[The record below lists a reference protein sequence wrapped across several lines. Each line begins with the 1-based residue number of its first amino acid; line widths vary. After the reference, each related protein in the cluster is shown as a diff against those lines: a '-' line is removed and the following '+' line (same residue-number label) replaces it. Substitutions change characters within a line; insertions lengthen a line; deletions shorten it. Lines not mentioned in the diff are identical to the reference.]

1 MQGVDPK
8 VWNDTYKDK
17 RITHVFA
24 IDPALVWGLIPTDT
38 PALTE
43 NRILIGLGDKADRLV
58 DTDFDASGLAQNLSP
73 KTMYRLEPATHFSAM
88 PLCKPQGAAILAGK
102 DDPVCTDPVGA
113 DRSKI
118 HKTIIDHLAQTL
130 DLK

>member
-1 MQGVDPK
+1 MALS
-8 VWNDTYKDK
+8 WNYSTYGNTS
-17 RITHVFA
+17 RCTY
-24 IDPALVWGLIPTDT
+24 PALVWGLIPTDT

-73 KTMYRLEPATHFSAM
+73 KTMYRLVPANHFSAM
-88 PLCKPQGAAILAGK
+88 PLCKPQGAAILAAEK

-118 HKTIIDHLAQTL
+118 HQTIIDHLAQTL